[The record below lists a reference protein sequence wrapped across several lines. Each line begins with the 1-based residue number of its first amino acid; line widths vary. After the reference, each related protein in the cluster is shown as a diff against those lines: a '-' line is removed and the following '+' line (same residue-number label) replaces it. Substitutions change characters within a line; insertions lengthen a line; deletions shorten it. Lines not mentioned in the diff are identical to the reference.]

1 MSIEDDVAL
10 LESVPTLKVLGEI
23 SLRML
28 AFASES
34 RDLARGEVLYS
45 AGEPADSGF
54 IVRSG
59 SFEVVAQ
66 DGGPHRIVARA
77 GDMLGELALVMAMP
91 RPATVT
97 ALEDSAVIRIARG
110 MFQRVLESDPA
121 AAIRLRDEFA
131 ARISQMSSDML
142 LAGAKLGS

>member
-10 LESVPTLKVLGEI
+10 LECVPTLRVLGEI

-34 RDLARGEVLYS
+34 RELSRGDVLFN
-45 AGEPADSGF
+45 AGEPSDSGF
-54 IVRSG
+54 IVQRG
-59 SFEVVAQ
+59 SFEVASH
-66 DGGPHRIVARA
+66 DGAKYKVVARP
-77 GDMLGELALVMAMP
+77 GDMLGELALVVPMP

-97 ALEDSAVIRIARG
+97 ALEDSAVIRIARS

-121 AAIRLRDEFA
+121 AARRLRDEFA
-131 ARISQMSSDML
+131 ARVSQMSSDML
-142 LAGAKLGS
+142 IAGAKLGS